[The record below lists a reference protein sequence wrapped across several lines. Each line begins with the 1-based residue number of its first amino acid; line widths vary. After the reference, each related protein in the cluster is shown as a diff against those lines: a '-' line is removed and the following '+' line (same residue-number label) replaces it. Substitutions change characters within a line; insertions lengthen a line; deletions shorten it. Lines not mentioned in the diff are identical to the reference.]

1 MPQKNSMVILGLTG
15 SIGMGKSTAAGA
27 FRRMGLAV
35 HDADRVVH
43 DLLATDQGVVGAIA
57 EAFPDVRRGDGI
69 DRQALARN
77 VFDDDAALARLEA
90 ILHPLVRRRQERF
103 LRQSA
108 RAGRPVVV
116 LDVPLLF
123 ETGGDRHCDAVV
135 VVSAPAFVQ
144 AERVLRR
151 PTMTR
156 QRLDAI
162 LDRQQSDSEK
172 RRRADFVV
180 RTGLGRSHSLRQL
193 RAIVKV
199 IGQWRGDHWPPIAPA
214 QNH

>member
-1 MPQKNSMVILGLTG
+1 MVILGLTG
-15 SIGMGKSTAAGA
+15 SIGMGKSTAAEV

-43 DLLATDQGVVGAIA
+43 DLLATDKETVGAIA
-57 EAFPDVRRGDGI
+57 EAFPGVRQGAGI
-69 DRQALARN
+69 DRQALAQN

-90 ILHPLVRRRQERF
+90 ILHPLVRRRQDRF

-108 RAGRPVVV
+108 RARRPVVV

-162 LDRQQSDSEK
+162 LDRQQSDPEK

-180 RTGLGRSHSLRQL
+180 NTGLGRRHSLRQL
-193 RAIVKV
+193 GAIVKV
-199 IGQWRGDHWPPIAPA
+199 TGQWRGDHWPPLAPSR
-214 QNH
+214 NR

>member
-1 MPQKNSMVILGLTG
+1 MVILGLTG
-15 SIGMGKSTAAGA
+15 SIGMGKSRAAEV
-27 FRRMGLAV
+27 FRRMVVLV

-43 DLLATDQGVVGAIA
+43 DLLATDRTAVAAIA
-57 EAFPDVRRGDGI
+57 KAFPGLHVHRAGGI
-69 DRQALARN
+69 DRQALGRS
-77 VFDDDAALARLEA
+77 VFDDALALARLEA
-90 ILHPLVRRRQERF
+90 ILHPLVRRRQDRF
-103 LRQSA
+103 LRQAA
-108 RAGRPVVV
+108 RAGRRLVV

-151 PTMTR
+151 PGITR

-162 LDRQQSDSEK
+162 LGLQMSDGEK
-172 RRRADFVV
+172 RSRADFVV
-180 RTGLGRSHSLRQL
+180 DTGLGYSHSLRQI

-199 IGQWRGDHWPPIAPA
+199 ACQWRGNHWPPMGRGRIR
-214 QNH
+214 

>member
-1 MPQKNSMVILGLTG
+1 MVILGLTG
-15 SIGMGKSTAAGA
+15 SIGMGKSRAAEV
-27 FRRMGLAV
+27 FRRMGVLV

-43 DLLATDQGVVGAIA
+43 DLLATDQAAVAAIA
-57 EAFPDVRRGDGI
+57 KAFPGVHRAGGI
-69 DRQALARN
+69 DRQALGRS
-77 VFDDDAALARLEA
+77 VFDDALALDRLEA
-90 ILHPLVRRRQERF
+90 ILHPLVRQRRDRF
-103 LRQSA
+103 LRQAA
-108 RAGRPVVV
+108 RAGRRLVV

-151 PTMTR
+151 PGMTR
-156 QRLDAI
+156 PRLDAI
-162 LDRQQSDSEK
+162 LDLQMSDGEK

-180 RTGLGRSHSLRQL
+180 DTGLGHSHSLRQI

-199 IGQWRGDHWPPIAPA
+199 ACQWRGDHWPPTAPGR
-214 QNH
+214 NR